1 MWRAKETLGENV
13 GLLLRGAG
21 DLVTKDMEKAE
32 VINSFFALVFTGK
45 TSCQQFQ
52 TRETS
57 VEQGRPT

>member
-1 MWRAKETLGENV
+1 M

-45 TSCQQFQ
+45 TSWQQFQ
-52 TRETS
+52 TCETS
-57 VEQGRPT
+57 VEQERPT